1 VDSLAPDTPILEL
14 RQVDKRF
21 LGTHALKQVDLT
33 FRRGEIH
40 AIVGENGAGKSTLI
54 KILTGAHIRTAGT
67 ILFQGQEVAL
77 ASPLD
82 AISLGINAVHQEVV
96 LCTHLTVA
104 ANIFLGDE
112 RTNGGLLRDRA
123 MVAEAQRLLDDLGF
137 DLPAGAILGDLAIGQ
152 QQLVATA
159 RAAAR
164 GVKFLIFD
172 EPTAYLT
179 RQDTDKLFKLIRRL
193 NTEGVTI
200 VYISHRMEEIFQL
213 ADRVSVLRDGQ
224 KVATHVVAETN
235 ERELIRDMVARTIEE
250 VHYKEQIPAGD
261 TLLEVKGLSGPGFHD
276 VSLTVRRGEVVGLYG
291 LVGAGRSEFVQCLFG
306 RTKRTAGEVKLR
318 GETAPIRHESDAIA
332 RGIALVPE
340 SRRDQ
345 GLCLNM
351 GVGFNLNLPVFG
363 RISRMGIVDTR
374 AEKRDAAKQIADL
387 RIVAASASVP
397 AATLSGGNQQKIV
410 VGKWLNHGAELF
422 IFDEPTVGV
431 DVGTKVEIYKVFAAL
446 LKAGAGIILISS
458 YLPEVYDLSDRLHV
472 FSRGTI
478 VASHEAKA
486 AHPETILSEAIG
498 V

>member
-1 VDSLAPDTPILEL
+1 MDNLAPDTPILEL

-33 FRRGEIH
+33 FREGEIH

-67 ILFQGQEVAL
+67 ILFQGKEVAL
-77 ASPLD
+77 ASPLE

-137 DLPAGAILGDLAIGQ
+137 DLPAGAVLGDLAIGQ

-193 NTEGVTI
+193 NAEGVTI

-250 VHYKEQIPAGD
+250 VHYKEHIPTGD
-261 TLLEVKGLSGPGFHD
+261 MLLEVTGLSGPGFHD

-306 RTKRTAGEVKLR
+306 RTRRTAGEVKLK
-318 GETAPIRHESDAIA
+318 GEIAVIRHESDAIE

-351 GVGFNLNLPVFG
+351 GVGFNLNLPVFS
-363 RISRMGIVDTR
+363 RISPMGLIDTR
-374 AEKRDAAKQIADL
+374 AERRDAAKQIADL

>member
-1 VDSLAPDTPILEL
+1 VDRLAPETPILEL

-21 LGTHALKQVDLT
+21 LGTHALKQVDLA
-33 FRRGEIH
+33 FREGEIH

-67 ILFQGQEVAL
+67 ILFQGREVAL
-77 ASPLD
+77 ASPLE

-137 DLPAGAILGDLAIGQ
+137 DLPAGALLGDLAIGP

-193 NTEGVTI
+193 NAEGVTI

-250 VHYKEQIPAGD
+250 VHYKERIPSGD
-261 TLLEVKGLSGPGFHD
+261 MLLEVIGLSGPGFRD

-318 GETAPIRHESDAIA
+318 GEIVAIRHESDAIE

-351 GVGFNLNLPVFG
+351 GVGFNLNLPVFN
-363 RISRMGIVDTR
+363 RISPMGLVDTR

-431 DVGTKVEIYKVFAAL
+431 DVGTKVEIYKVFATL

-486 AHPETILSEAIG
+486 AHPETILTEAIG

>member
-1 VDSLAPDTPILEL
+1 VDSLAPEIPILEL

-21 LGTHALKQVDLT
+21 LGTHALKQVDLA
-33 FRRGEIH
+33 FRQGEIH

-67 ILFQGQEVAL
+67 ILFQGREVAL

-137 DLPAGAILGDLAIGQ
+137 DLPAAAVLGDLAIGQ

-193 NTEGVTI
+193 NAEGVTI

-250 VHYKEQIPAGD
+250 VHYKEHIPSGD
-261 TLLEVKGLSGPGFHD
+261 TLLEVTGLTGPGFHD

-306 RTKRTAGEVKLR
+306 RTKRSAGSVKLK
-318 GETAPIRHESDAIA
+318 GETVAIRHESDAIA

-351 GVGFNLNLPVFG
+351 PVAFNLNLPVFS
-363 RISRMGIVDTR
+363 RISPMGLVDTR

-387 RIVAASASVP
+387 RIVAASPSVP

>member
-21 LGTHALKQVDLT
+21 LGTHALKQVDLA
-33 FRRGEIH
+33 FRKGEIH

-77 ASPLD
+77 ASPLE

-137 DLPAGAILGDLAIGQ
+137 DLPAGAVLGDLAIGQ

-193 NTEGVTI
+193 NADGVTI

-250 VHYKEQIPAGD
+250 VHYKEQIPSGD
-261 TLLEVKGLSGPGFHD
+261 MLLEVTGLSGPGFRD

-306 RTKRTAGEVKLR
+306 RTKRTAGEVKLK
-318 GETAPIRHESDAIA
+318 GETVAIRHESDAIE

-363 RISRMGIVDTR
+363 RISPMGLVDTR
-374 AEKRDAAKQIADL
+374 AEKRDAAKQIGDL
-387 RIVAASASVP
+387 RIVAASPSVP

-478 VASHEAKA
+478 VASHEAKS
-486 AHPETILSEAIG
+486 AHPETILTEAIG

>member
-1 VDSLAPDTPILEL
+1 VDSLAPETPILEL
-14 RQVDKRF
+14 RALDKRF
-21 LGTHALKQVDLT
+21 LGTHALKQVDLA
-33 FRRGEIH
+33 FRQGEIH

-77 ASPLD
+77 ASPLE

-112 RTNGGLLRDRA
+112 RTNGGLLRNRV

-137 DLPAGAILGDLAIGQ
+137 DLPAGAMLGDLAIGQ

-193 NTEGVTI
+193 NAEGVTI

-250 VHYKEQIPAGD
+250 VHYKEHIPAGD
-261 TLLEVKGLSGPGFHD
+261 MLLEVTGLSGPGFRD

-306 RTKRTAGEVKLR
+306 RTKRTAGAVKLK
-318 GETAPIRHESDAIA
+318 GETVAIRHESDAIE

-351 GVGFNLNLPVFG
+351 GVGFNLNLPVFS
-363 RISRMGIVDTR
+363 RISPMGLVDTR

-478 VASHEAKA
+478 VASHEAKS
-486 AHPETILSEAIG
+486 AHPETILTEAIG